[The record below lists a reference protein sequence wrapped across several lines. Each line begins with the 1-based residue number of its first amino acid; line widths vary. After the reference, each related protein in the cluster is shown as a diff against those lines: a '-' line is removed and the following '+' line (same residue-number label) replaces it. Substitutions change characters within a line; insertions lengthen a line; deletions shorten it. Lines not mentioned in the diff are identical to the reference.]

1 MPQLLLEL
9 FQEEIP
15 ARMQKQA
22 ADDLLRL
29 LTRALADRGLAA
41 SGATT
46 HVTPR
51 RLAFIADL
59 PAASADLKEELKGP
73 RTSAPPAA
81 LDGFLK
87 KTGLTKDQLTVQAD
101 PKGDFYLAIVS
112 KAGRPA
118 PAIIADAVTEVVRAF
133 PWPKSMRW
141 EPSGL
146 QWVRPLRSIL
156 CLFDGAV
163 VPLEIAG
170 LTASNI
176 TRGHRQMANE
186 PFEVRDFDDYAL
198 KLRERRVILDREER
212 KAEIHRQA
220 LDAAATVGLTFR
232 DDPELLDEVAG
243 LVEWPVV
250 LVGQFEREFL
260 DVPNEV
266 LITTMR
272 KNQKY
277 FALTENASFEAGPSG
292 PAPQDGKGESEEDC
306 HGEVRAE
313 RASNHAQSQSSTH
326 RLSNRFLIVSNLEAR
341 DGGAAITAG
350 NEKVIRPRLSDAK
363 FFWDLDR
370 KTTLESRLPE
380 LKKITFH
387 AKLGTQWDRVQRI
400 ERLAGEIA
408 ERIGADVEQARLAAR
423 LCKADLVSGTVGEFP
438 EVQGTIGG
446 YLARAEG
453 LGEAVANAIS
463 DHYRPQGPSD
473 RVPTEPVSI
482 AVALADKLDT
492 LVGFFAID
500 EKPTGSK
507 DPFALRRAA
516 LGVVQL
522 TRHNSVHVDVEGLAR
537 YAATAFS
544 VAEPRVVADAIW
556 SFLVDRLKVLLR
568 DQGIRHD
575 TIDAVFALGDQY
587 DIIRLEQR
595 AFDLQGF
602 LYSDDGKTLLAGYR
616 RAANI
621 LRIEEKKDKT
631 AYAGTVDAAKLDAP
645 EEQALAA
652 AIDSAAPRIESA
664 IATEDFAAAMTA
676 LSGLRAPVDA
686 FFEKVTVN
694 APDPA
699 LRTNRLN
706 LLARIKQ
713 AAHLVADFSKI
724 EG

>member
-9 FQEEIP
+9 FQEEVP
-15 ARMQKQA
+15 ARLQKQA

-29 LTRALADRGLAA
+29 LTKALGDRGLVAA
-41 SGATT
+41 NAAT

-51 RLAFIADL
+51 RLAYIADV
-59 PAASADLKEELKGP
+59 PAASADIREELKGP

-87 KTGLTKDQLTVQAD
+87 KTGLTKDQLTVQQD
-101 PKGDFYLAIVS
+101 PKGDVYIAVIS

-118 PAIIADAVTEVVRAF
+118 SAIIAEAVVDVVKAF

-156 CLFDGAV
+156 CLYDGAV

-186 PFEVRDFDDYAL
+186 PFEVRDFEDYAL

-220 LDAAATVGLTFR
+220 LAAAGTVGLNFR

-250 LVGQFEREFL
+250 LVGQFEPEFL
-260 DVPNEV
+260 SVPNEV

-277 FALTENASFEAGPSG
+277 FALADETG
-292 PAPQDGKGESEEDC
+292 
-306 HGEVRAE
+306 
-313 RASNHAQSQSSTH
+313 
-326 RLSNRFLIVSNLEAR
+326 RLSNHFLIVSNLEAR
-341 DGGAAITAG
+341 DGGAAITSG

-380 LKKITFH
+380 LEKITFH

-400 ERLAGEIA
+400 ERLAEEIA
-408 ERIGADVEQARLAAR
+408 LRIGADPLEAGQAAR

-446 YLARAEG
+446 YLAREED
-453 LGEAVANAIS
+453 LGDAVANAIA

-473 RVPTEPVSI
+473 RVPSEPVTI

-492 LVGFFAID
+492 LIGFFAID

-516 LGVVQL
+516 LGVIRLILDNGLRVRL
-522 TRHNSVHVDVEGLAR
+522 RSILGGAVPSFGDIDESNKLIVVHSLLA
-537 YAATAFS
+537 FML
-544 VAEPRVVADAIW
+544 E
-556 SFLVDRLKVLLR
+556 RLKVQAR
-568 DQGIRHD
+568 DSGARHD
-575 TIDAVFALGDQY
+575 LIDAAQPAGVGVESLFQARAISDAKASDDLVLLVRRVEALQS
-587 DIIRLEQR
+587 
-595 AFDLQGF
+595 F
-602 LYSDDGKTLLAGYR
+602 LSTDDGKNLLAGYKR
-616 RAANI
+616 GANI

-631 AYAGTVDAAKLDAP
+631 AYDG
-645 EEQALAA
+645 
-652 AIDSAAPRIESA
+652 AIDSAKLEAPEERALADAIAGATPVIESA
-664 IATEDFAAAMTA
+664 IAAEEFSAAMRA
-676 LSGLRAPVDA
+676 LAGLRAPVDA

-694 APDPA
+694 AADPA
-699 LRTNRLN
+699 LRVNRLN

>member
-1 MPQLLLEL
+1 M
-9 FQEEIP
+9 
-15 ARMQKQA
+15 R
-22 ADDLLRL
+22 
-29 LTRALADRGLAA
+29 
-41 SGATT
+41 
-46 HVTPR
+46 
-51 RLAFIADL
+51 
-59 PAASADLKEELKGP
+59 EELKGP

-87 KTGLTKDQLTVQAD
+87 KTGLAKDQLTIQAD
-101 PKGDFYLAIVS
+101 PKGDFYIAVLE
-112 KAGRPA
+112 KPGRPA
-118 PAIIADAVTEVVRAF
+118 PGIIAEAAIEVIRAF
-133 PWPKSMRW
+133 PWPKSMHW

-146 QWVRPLRSIL
+146 QWVRPLRSVL
-156 CLFDGAV
+156 CLFDGAI
-163 VPLEIAG
+163 VPFEIAG
-170 LTASNI
+170 LTAANV

-186 PFEVRDFDDYAL
+186 PFAVRDFEDYAL
-198 KLRERRVILDREER
+198 KLRERRVVLDREER

-220 LDAAATVGLTFR
+220 LDAAARAGLQFR

-260 DVPNEV
+260 GVPNEV

-277 FALTENASFEAGPSG
+277 FALTESASFEAGPNG
-292 PAPQDGKGESEEDC
+292 PAPQDGKAEGEAPNPTC

-313 RASNHAQSQSSTH
+313 RASNHAQRQSSAQ

-341 DGGAAITAG
+341 DGGAAITSG

-380 LKKITFH
+380 LEKITFH
-387 AKLGTQWDRVQRI
+387 ARLGTQGDRVRRI

-408 ERIGADVEQARLAAR
+408 ERIGADVAQAKLAAR

-453 LGEAVANAIS
+453 LGEAVATAIA
-463 DHYRPQGPSD
+463 DHYRPQGPTD
-473 RVPTEPVSI
+473 RVPTNAVSI

-516 LGVVQL
+516 LGVVRTL
-522 TRHNSVHVDVEGLAR
+522 RENGVRLSLNSIVALALALHSAKS
-537 YAATAFS
+537 YE
-544 VAEPRVVADAIW
+544 AERMQGSEQAADAKFEQLALKIASELSDFLVGRVRASLQAQGARFDVLDSAFDADATDDIVLFFMRVEALQ
-556 SFLVDRLKVLLR
+556 SFLA
-568 DQGIRHD
+568 
-575 TIDAVFALGDQY
+575 T
-587 DIIRLEQR
+587 E
-595 AFDLQGF
+595 
-602 LYSDDGKTLLAGYR
+602 DGKTLLAGYK

-621 LRIEEKKDKT
+621 LRIEEKKDRKT
-631 AYAGTVDAAKLDAP
+631 YAGAVDPAKLEAP
-645 EEQALAA
+645 EERALAA
-652 AIDSAAPRIESA
+652 AIDSAAPQIEAA
-664 IATEDFAAAMTA
+664 IAAEDFAAAMRA
-676 LSGLRAPVDA
+676 LAGLRAPVDA

-699 LRTNRLN
+699 LRANRLN

-713 AAHLVADFSKI
+713 AAHLVADFSRI